1 MNTDSYYA
9 LFLIKTV
16 LFIIGVSFVVAA
28 IIIKKSYDN
37 KIKNCTALAQGVV
50 ADWTLERIGHGS
62 HQSVSTSNNSRSWF
76 PTYEYLLSGQVIR
89 VKGNVGQ
96 RKAGPVGVPV
106 TIHYNPA
113 NPDDSYRGSTIDSHY
128 KALLMI
134 FKVVGIIF
142 IIAAVVFLLLA
153 ISIIYI

>member
-96 RKAGPVGVPV
+96 RKAGPVGVTV
-106 TIHYNPA
+106 TIHYNPM
-113 NPDDSYRGSTIDSHY
+113 NPDQIYINENEG
-128 KALLMI
+128 KI
-134 FKVVGIIF
+134 FELIFGIIGM
-142 IIAAVVFLLLA
+142 VFLMFV
-153 ISIIYI
+153 IILTIVFA

>member
-16 LFIIGVSFVVAA
+16 LFIIGVSFVVTA

-50 ADWTLERIGHGS
+50 ADWTLEKLGHCS
-62 HQSVSTSNNSRSWF
+62 HRSVSTSNNSRSWF
-76 PTYEYLLSGQVIR
+76 PTYEYLLRGQVIR

-96 RKAGPVGVPV
+96 AKAGPVGVPV
-106 TIHYNPA
+106 TIHYNPM
-113 NPDDSYRGSTIDSHY
+113 NPDQIYINENEG
-128 KALLMI
+128 KI
-134 FKVVGIIF
+134 FELIFGIIG
-142 IIAAVVFLLLA
+142 VVFLM
-153 ISIIYI
+153 IVIILTIVFA

>member
-62 HQSVSTSNNSRSWF
+62 YQSVSMSNNSRSWF
-76 PTYEYLLSGQVIR
+76 PTYEYLLRGQVIR

-106 TIHYNPA
+106 TIHYNPM
-113 NPDDSYRGSTIDSHY
+113 NPDQIYINENEG
-128 KALLMI
+128 KI
-134 FKVVGIIF
+134 FELIFGIIG
-142 IIAAVVFLLLA
+142 VVFLMFV
-153 ISIIYI
+153 IILTIVFA

>member
-96 RKAGPVGVPV
+96 RKAGPVGVTV
-106 TIHYNPA
+106 TIHYNPM
-113 NPDDSYRGSTIDSHY
+113 NPDQIYINENEG
-128 KALLMI
+128 KI
-134 FKVVGIIF
+134 FELIFGIIG
-142 IIAAVVFLLLA
+142 VVFLMFV
-153 ISIIYI
+153 IILTIVFA

>member
-76 PTYEYLLSGQVIR
+76 PTYEYLLRGQVIR

-106 TIHYNPA
+106 TIHYNPM
-113 NPDDSYRGSTIDSHY
+113 NPDQIYINENEG
-128 KALLMI
+128 KI
-134 FKVVGIIF
+134 FELIFGIIG
-142 IIAAVVFLLLA
+142 VVFLMFV
-153 ISIIYI
+153 IILTIVFA

>member
-16 LFIIGVSFVVAA
+16 LSIIGVSFVVAA

-76 PTYEYLLSGQVIR
+76 PTYEYLLRGQIIR
-89 VKGNVGQ
+89 AKGNVGQ
-96 RKAGPVGVPV
+96 RKAGPVGVTV
-106 TIHYNPA
+106 TIHYNPM
-113 NPDDSYRGSTIDSHY
+113 NPDQIYINENEG
-128 KALLMI
+128 KI
-134 FKVVGIIF
+134 FEFIFGIIG
-142 IIAAVVFLLLA
+142 VVFLMLV
-153 ISIIYI
+153 IILTIVFA